1 MTGTGAPASQPL
13 IKIDGLVK
21 AYQALRPLRIA
32 AFAVDRGD
40 RIVLSGLDEHAAE
53 LFVYLVTGA
62 ALPDEG
68 TVTVAGHDTRDI
80 ATDTEWLSSL
90 DRFGIVT
97 HRAIL
102 LEGMTVAANL
112 ALPLTVA
119 IDPLADDVRARVGR
133 EASDV
138 GLPAD
143 RLDRPAG
150 ELSPVERLRAHLARS
165 VAVGPELV
173 MLEHPTAPL
182 DQGEQSSAFGQ
193 TLKTLSEN
201 RGFGWIAISEDE
213 AFAAACGGDR
223 RRLDAATGKIGQVKS
238 GWKKWF
244 S

>member
-1 MTGTGAPASQPL
+1 MTGTAPSSQPL
-13 IKIDGLVK
+13 IRIDGLVK

-68 TVTVAGHDTRDI
+68 TVIVAGHNTRDI

-119 IDPLADDVRARVGR
+119 IDPLADDMRARVER
-133 EASDV
+133 EADEV
-138 GLPAD
+138 GLPTD

-150 ELSPVERLRAHLARS
+150 ELSPPERLRAHLARS

-182 DQGEQSSAFGQ
+182 DQSGQSAAFGE
-193 TLKTLSEN
+193 TLKTLSAT

-213 AFAAACGGDR
+213 AFAGASGGAR
-223 RRLDAATGKIGQVKS
+223 MRLNPANGRIEAVRS
-238 GWKKWF
+238 GWRKWL
-244 S
+244 